1 MGTVEG
7 VSRADVDIVET
18 REGRGEAIPEGL
30 TPEER
35 EALGGME
42 EVTVESVD
50 EVEPALKEGV
60 VMDRELWGDLEGDS
74 DPLPL

>member
-7 VSRADVDIVET
+7 VNRADVDTVEA
-18 REGRGEAIPEGL
+18 REGRDEAVTEGL
-30 TPEER
+30 TPGER